1 MKKLDF
7 FFCDSLKKQNKK
19 TKTAGSSDCL
29 SPSMCV
35 LNLLEYA
42 RLVAVSAAGWGVGRD
57 EGAELLLPALRPCS
71 GHRLSFSRSLFPQD
85 SFARSRFS
93 FENAFTRLALFLFSF
108 IFIFCD
114 AIDSIFL
121 CCTL

>member
-1 MKKLDF
+1 MKKLDFF

-42 RLVAVSAAGWGVGRD
+42 RLVAVSAAGWGVGGMKGPSYYSPRSD
-57 EGAELLLPALRPCS
+57 PAAVAGWSAPS
-71 GHRLSFSRSLFPQD
+71 GSPSV
-85 SFARSRFS
+85 
-93 FENAFTRLALFLFSF
+93 
-108 IFIFCD
+108 IF
-114 AIDSIFL
+114 
-121 CCTL
+121 